1 MDGRG
6 CRTPPPPILLRSDRA
21 STLCGRCRPD
31 TYLSIPIANRS
42 HIANPKTMA
51 TPATKATPIHCSTP
65 AMISVIRTMQRC
77 LLTPPSAYSLWNQ
90 TPKRAL
96 FLLCT
101 LFSAGARRAG
111 PAAPRRRPGRGR
123 GSLTVAAAGKAAAG
137 SGRGI
142 PRRTGTAC
150 AVAWAGCVCYIQ
162 LGPWRHESRCPAL
175 HPVCQ
180 ACDRYSPP
188 PLFFEARPFRAPRTR
203 VS

>member
-21 STLCGRCRPD
+21 STLCGRCRP

-77 LLTPPSAYSLWNQ
+77 LFDTAKRLQFMESNAKTSA
-90 TPKRAL
+90 
-96 FLLCT
+96 
-101 LFSAGARRAG
+101 FSAVYPVFCGGTQRRSGGAAAAARARPWQPYSSGSGQGRSWQRARHSTPDRHCVRSRVGRLRVLHPIG
-111 PAAPRRRPGRGR
+111 PLAPREPMPCAASRLPGVR
-123 GSLTVAAAGKAAAG
+123 SLFT
-137 SGRGI
+137 
-142 PRRTGTAC
+142 
-150 AVAWAGCVCYIQ
+150 
-162 LGPWRHESRCPAL
+162 
-175 HPVCQ
+175 
-180 ACDRYSPP
+180 P
-188 PLFFEARPFRAPRTR
+188 PLFLEARPFGAPRTR

>member
-123 GSLTVAAAGKAAAG
+123 GSLSG
-137 SGRGI
+137 SGQGRSWQRARHST
-142 PRRTGTAC
+142 PDRH
-150 AVAWAGCVCYIQ
+150 CV
-162 LGPWRHESRCPAL
+162 RSRVGRLRVL
-175 HPVCQ
+175 HPIGPLAPREPMPCAASRLPGV
-180 ACDRYSPP
+180 RSLFTP
-188 PLFFEARPFRAPRTR
+188 PLFLEARPFGAPRTR

>member
-21 STLCGRCRPD
+21 STLCGRCRP

-101 LFSAGARRAG
+101 LFSAGAQS
-111 PAAPRRRPGRGR
+111 RRPGG
-123 GSLTVAAAGKAAAG
+123 AAAAARARPWQPYSSG
-137 SGRGI
+137 SGQGRSWQRARHSTPDRHCVRSRVGRLRVLHPI
-142 PRRTGTAC
+142 GPLAPREPMPC
-150 AVAWAGCVCYIQ
+150 AASRLPGVRS
-162 LGPWRHESRCPAL
+162 LFTPPPSFWRHVHLGRREL
-175 HPVCQ
+175 G
-180 ACDRYSPP
+180 
-188 PLFFEARPFRAPRTR
+188 
-203 VS
+203 